1 VVINQ
6 YNDTLFDDGMT
17 RRALD
22 YVEKSAPDLV
32 VGVVP
37 AMISL
42 TQLTTILRALLRE
55 QITVRHLDVI
65 LQAVAESSARMNE
78 RALLAEVRA
87 ALGPVVC
94 STVAHE
100 GTIEG
105 ITVEPLLDLV
115 LTKAEESSS
124 LISADLVD
132 AIWLKVAEVVR
143 PGAVLISSK
152 RSRAYLRD
160 LIRVRG
166 ESIPVLAH
174 EEIPPRFE
182 VVQVGA
188 IELSDEVHR
197 TALLNRALEEEYER
211 KVA

>member
-1 VVINQ
+1 MVDQ
-6 YNDTLFDDGMT
+6 YKETLIDDGMT

-22 YVEKSAPDLV
+22 YVEKNVPDLV

-37 AMISL
+37 SIISL

-55 QITVRHLDVI
+55 GITIRHLDVI
-65 LQAVAESSARMNE
+65 LQAVAESGGRLHE

-100 GTIEG
+100 RTIEG
-105 ITVEPLLDLV
+105 IAVEPLLDLV

-124 LISADLVD
+124 LISTDLVD
-132 AIWLKVAEVVR
+132 AIWARVAEVAR
-143 PGAVLISSK
+143 PGAVLLSSK

-160 LIRVRG
+160 LVRVRG
-166 ESIPVLAH
+166 KEIPVLAH
-174 EEIPPRFE
+174 EEVVPRFE

-188 IELSDEVHR
+188 IELSEDVHR
-197 TALLNRALEEEYER
+197 SALLQQALEEGYEK